1 MGRRPEGEQAL
12 SGAERQARYRA
23 RHRRAEA
30 APVNTRQK
38 PVRTTRIARWRAA
51 VDALLALQAEYA
63 GWLEAMP
70 AATHDSPTGQ
80 VLQAIVELDLED
92 LLAVQLPRGFG
103 RD

>member
-23 RHRRAEA
+23 RHRLAEA
-30 APVNTRQK
+30 ASVKARQK
-38 PVRTTRIARWRAA
+38 PVRTTRIARWSAA
-51 VDALLALQAEYA
+51 VDELLALQAEYA
-63 GWLEAMP
+63 GWLEAM
-70 AATHDSPTGQ
+70 AEATQDSPTGQ
-80 VLQAIVELDLED
+80 VLQAIIDLDLED